1 MHKIKLTEGLRK
13 LRRTNIPISVISS
26 DLGYSSPSYF
36 SKVFFKYLNTYP
48 QKIRQKNN
56 RWMVFIVSC

>member
-1 MHKIKLTEGLRK
+1 FMHKIKLTEGLRK

-48 QKIRQKNN
+48 QKIRKKNN
-56 RWMVFIVSC
+56 N